1 MQRAL
6 TVPSVRKA
14 NRTLSM
20 MQSLRRNMFCSG
32 LGMWS
37 GTRMALRRIDHA
49 LVASPRSA
57 PQIEIEA
64 SVIGGGL
71 GIEPSQVQAQLENGK
86 ISTLCERG
94 VGEDEG
100 RYRVTF
106 YYGKQRL
113 RILLDSSGNI
123 VDASGHP

>member
-1 MQRAL
+1 
-6 TVPSVRKA
+6 
-14 NRTLSM
+14 
-20 MQSLRRNMFCSG
+20 
-32 LGMWS
+32 
-37 GTRMALRRIDHA
+37 MALRRIDHA
-49 LVASPRSA
+49 LVASSRSA
-57 PQIEIEA
+57 PRIEIEA

-71 GIEPSQVQAQLENGK
+71 GIEPSKVQAQLENGE

-113 RILLDSSGNI
+113 RILLDGSGNI
-123 VDASGHP
+123 LDASGHP